1 MMRHVDVAGSLLPPD
16 RRHVY
21 HSSVASNIFRPRAFV
36 TAHPNLFDRGQE
48 RLDNWLRYRE
58 QNGLTELGAVFTRG
72 KLLFIDAEKF
82 VAWLK
87 AESLEGQS

>member
-1 MMRHVDVAGSLLPPD
+1 MNPPIPQSLI
-16 RRHVY
+16 
-21 HSSVASNIFRPRAFV
+21 ANNIFRPKAFV
-36 TAHPNLFDRGQE
+36 HAHPNLFDRGQE

-87 AESLEGQS
+87 AESAEGQS

>member
-58 QNGLTELGAVFTRG
+58 QNGLTESGAVFSRG
-72 KLLFIDAEKF
+72 KLLFIDAERF
-82 VAWLK
+82 ISWLK
-87 AESLEGQS
+87 SESEER